1 MIVLKEASKRYG
13 ENGANTLALN
23 SVSFTLPD
31 TGMVFLVGK
40 SGAGK
45 STLLNALGGLE
56 PLTGGEILYNG
67 KSLSSFSEK
76 DWDHYRKQTVSFCF
90 QKMNVLPPLTVEEN
104 VRLNESRYSPER
116 IREILRSVD
125 MEGMEKRKTS
135 TLSGGQQQRVAI
147 ARALYRDSPILLCDE
162 PTGSLDSATASQVF
176 VCLKQA
182 SSRRLILIVT
192 HDEASAERYGDRIIR
207 LKDGEVIEDKVIRQ
221 VEAAPAPRP
230 GKISEAKEPK
240 KRSHLSA
247 KLLARS
253 LFRRPGR
260 LAAAVLLMGLSI
272 GILMPI
278 LSMATRDSGAML
290 LSSIEHENEPYASY
304 AKARASGNKNVSR
317 KMYDSDWKS
326 LFPKK
331 DEALPFYALSSS
343 ETESGNAPVANLD
356 YHADTSSYPLS
367 DDELGQAVLTDSSGL
382 CPIDEAKAQK
392 MGFSLVSGTYPTR
405 EEEAM
410 ITLAEYQVIR
420 RHGWK
425 ILDSNASY
433 SPADI
438 NTPEAF
444 LKRSPQFR
452 MIWDGSF
459 QETTIVGVL
468 DTHFDGSSYAKLPA
482 EGDGSLRSEM
492 MRATLTPYL
501 LYGPHTALYVSP
513 SYAEKNFASPTT
525 SDLSGESF
533 YLDDFYSPFVSLEKA
548 DEGSDSLLSFSVTS
562 KGAYLPMGA
571 LATAYEGDAALTLPE
586 GIRHKDYS
594 YCASLGHDFA
604 EVPESEEVASPS
616 FLFDLSAS
624 GRESNLSFLAA
635 GNYVEENG
643 LPTGEAYDSFVSWV
657 QKVYDARAR
666 QGYEFVDFSS
676 LDETKEGY
684 LKSFYVW
691 ELASV
696 SMPEQGFVE
705 DGYDSNPFG
714 GPNGISLTKELAQ
727 KIFAANP
734 PAEKTIHFEVNSIF
748 SGKKECLECPP
759 RGDFP
764 RPVPAGKQRGDAPT
778 PTKRPLRRM
787 ETLLRGW
794 GQHLLPLGEDP
805 GEEGA

>member
-1 MIVLKEASKRYG
+1 MIVLREASKRYG
-13 ENGANTLALN
+13 ENGANILALN

-56 PLTGGEILYNG
+56 PLTGGEIFYNG

-162 PTGSLDSATASQVF
+162 PTGSLDSTTASQVF

-207 LKDGEVIEDKVIRQ
+207 LKDGEVIEDKAIRQ

-304 AKARASGNKNVSR
+304 AKARASGNKNISR

-438 NTPEAF
+438 NTPP
-444 LKRSPQFR
+444 RR
-452 MIWDGSF
+452 
-459 QETTIVGVL
+459 
-468 DTHFDGSSYAKLPA
+468 
-482 EGDGSLRSEM
+482 SLRNPRS
-492 MRATLTPYL
+492 
-501 LYGPHTALYVSP
+501 
-513 SYAEKNFASPTT
+513 
-525 SDLSGESF
+525 
-533 YLDDFYSPFVSLEKA
+533 
-548 DEGSDSLLSFSVTS
+548 
-562 KGAYLPMGA
+562 
-571 LATAYEGDAALTLPE
+571 
-586 GIRHKDYS
+586 
-594 YCASLGHDFA
+594 
-604 EVPESEEVASPS
+604 
-616 FLFDLSAS
+616 SA
-624 GRESNLSFLAA
+624 
-635 GNYVEENG
+635 
-643 LPTGEAYDSFVSWV
+643 
-657 QKVYDARAR
+657 
-666 QGYEFVDFSS
+666 
-676 LDETKEGY
+676 
-684 LKSFYVW
+684 
-691 ELASV
+691 
-696 SMPEQGFVE
+696 
-705 DGYDSNPFG
+705 
-714 GPNGISLTKELAQ
+714 
-727 KIFAANP
+727 
-734 PAEKTIHFEVNSIF
+734 
-748 SGKKECLECPP
+748 
-759 RGDFP
+759 
-764 RPVPAGKQRGDAPT
+764 
-778 PTKRPLRRM
+778 
-787 ETLLRGW
+787 
-794 GQHLLPLGEDP
+794 
-805 GEEGA
+805 